1 MTLRR
6 RDLLAAGLALPA
18 AARAQG
24 PGGFPNRPI
33 RLIAPFPPGGGVDL
47 TARLLAEPLSREL
60 GQTVVVENR
69 GGAGG
74 VIGVEAMSR
83 AAPDGYTLSLTGA
96 GTITAGPHLRRLPY
110 EALGLT
116 HITRLVRMPFI
127 VAVRTDLPASTLTEF
142 LALAKAREL
151 RYASGGAGTSQHLTG
166 ELFNQMAGLR
176 MIHVPYR
183 GTGPALND
191 LAARVVDLYF
201 GDPATLSV
209 INAGGARAMAVTS
222 PQRWPLLPDVPAVAE
237 GVPGYES
244 ENWYGLAAP
253 PGLPVEIRGILH
265 AAVVKVMRDPATVR
279 RFDEAGLHPA
289 VMELA
294 DYDAFLRADSTRWE
308 GVVRTG
314 NISIDG

>member
-1 MTLRR
+1 MLTSRR
-6 RDLLAAGLALPA
+6 ALIAASIAAPA
-18 AARAQG
+18 VARAQG
-24 PGGFPNRPI
+24 SAPQRPI

-83 AAPDGYTLSLTGA
+83 AAPDGLTLSLTGA
-96 GTITAGPHLRRLPY
+96 GTITAGPHLRALPY
-110 EALGLT
+110 DALGLA
-116 HITRLVRMPFI
+116 HVTRLVRMPFI
-127 VAVRTDLPASTLTEF
+127 VAVRTDLPARTLAEF
-142 LALAKAREL
+142 LDLAKRQEL

-176 MIHVPYR
+176 MLHVPYR

-191 LAARVVDLYF
+191 LAAKVVDVYF
-201 GDPATLSV
+201 GDPATLAV
-209 INAGGARAMAVTS
+209 INGGNARAMAVTS
-222 PQRWPLLPDVPAVAE
+222 PARWPLLPDAPAVAE

-253 PGLPVEIRGILH
+253 AGTPPAILRPLH
-265 AAVVKVMRDPATVR
+265 AAVMKVMRDPATVR

-289 VMELA
+289 VMEL
-294 DYDAFLRADSTRWE
+294 DEYVAFLRADSARWE
-308 GVVRTG
+308 GVVRRG
-314 NISIDG
+314 NIRIDG

>member
-1 MTLRR
+1 MLTRR
-6 RDLLAAGLALPA
+6 RALIAATLAAPA
-18 AARAQG
+18 VAHAQG
-24 PGGFPNRPI
+24 SGSQRPI

-74 VIGVEAMSR
+74 VIGVEAISR
-83 AAPDGYTLSLTGA
+83 AAPDGLTLSLTGA
-96 GTITAGPHLRRLPY
+96 GTITAGPHLRALPY
-110 EALGLT
+110 DALGLA
-116 HITRLVRMPFI
+116 HVTRLVRMPFI
-127 VAVRTDLPASTLTEF
+127 VAVRTDLPARTLAEF
-142 LALAKAREL
+142 LDLAKRQEL

-176 MIHVPYR
+176 MLHIPYR

-191 LAARVVDLYF
+191 LAAKVVDLYF
-201 GDPATLSV
+201 GDPATLAV
-209 INAGGARAMAVTS
+209 INGGNARAMAVTS
-222 PQRWPLLPDVPAVAE
+222 PARWPLLPDAPAVAE

-253 PGLPVEIRGILH
+253 PGTPPAILRPLH
-265 AAVVKVMRDPATVR
+265 AAVVKVMRDPATAR

-289 VMELA
+289 VMELD
-294 DYDAFLRADSTRWE
+294 DYVAFLRADSARWE
-308 GVVRTG
+308 GVVRRG
-314 NISIDG
+314 NIRIDG

>member
-1 MTLRR
+1 MRIRR
-6 RDLLAAGLALPA
+6 RGLVAAILATPCIAGAQSAPPA
-18 AARAQG
+18 
-24 PGGFPNRPI
+24 RPI

-47 TARLLAEPLSREL
+47 TARLLADPLSREL

-83 AAPDGYTLSLTGA
+83 AAPDGTTLSLTGA
-96 GTITAGPHLRRLPY
+96 GTITAGPHLRALPY
-110 EALGLT
+110 DALGLA

-127 VAVRTDLPASTLTEF
+127 VAVRTDLPARTLPEF
-142 LALAKAREL
+142 LDLARRHEL

-176 MIHVPYR
+176 MLHVPYR

-191 LAARVVDLYF
+191 LAARVVDVYF
-201 GDPATLSV
+201 GDPATLAL
-209 INAGGARAMAVTS
+209 INSGGARAIAVTS
-222 PQRWPLLPDVPAVAE
+222 PQRWPLLPDAPAVAE

-253 PGLPVEIRGILH
+253 PGTPPDILRSLH
-265 AAVVKVMRDPATVR
+265 AAVVKVMRDPANVR

-289 VMELA
+289 VMELD
-294 DYDAFLRADSTRWE
+294 DYAAFLRADSARWE
-308 GVVRTG
+308 GVVRRG
-314 NISIDG
+314 NIRIDG